1 MKTSIYAMLAVIL
14 GVALVTVVPGGI
26 TMLASPTRTEVTIQL
41 QSPGS
46 TEITRG
52 NTSGTFGSV
61 VTSLPKNNTTS
72 DAPKTASDDTGTKT
86 DSTQIVKAS
95 YDPFND
101 LGYYGLWGLGL
112 VAASIVY
119 LISKRLV

>member
-26 TMLASPTRTEVTIQL
+26 TMLASQTRTEVTSQL
-41 QSPGS
+41 QSPAS
-46 TEITRG
+46 TEISRG

-61 VTSLPKNNTTS
+61 IAPLPKNNTTS
-72 DAPKTASDDTGTKT
+72 DAPKTTSDNTGTKT
-86 DSTQIVKAS
+86 DSTQILKAS

-101 LGYYGLWGLGL
+101 LGYYGFWGLGL
-112 VAASIVY
+112 VAATIVY
-119 LISKRLV
+119 LISKKLV